1 MNGGEYLKIIK
12 DKQGFVFSLDLL
24 LALIPLTILFGTLV
38 ISMDNITYLS
48 QSTIFQSSLE
58 RHASDVADALVET
71 SGVPYNW
78 EQTGNPSTIGLARYD
93 LTKNLSEKNYLAPAK
108 VAAMDADELGELIGP
123 EYDFFLNIT
132 TTDGLNIKTLGS
144 YNESAPNIARVERFV
159 LTTKL
164 ERITSLEGL
173 IR

>member
-71 SGVPYNW
+71 SGVPYN
-78 EQTGNPSTIGLARYD
+78 
-93 LTKNLSEKNYLAPAK
+93 
-108 VAAMDADELGELIGP
+108 
-123 EYDFFLNIT
+123 
-132 TTDGLNIKTLGS
+132 
-144 YNESAPNIARVERFV
+144 
-159 LTTKL
+159 
-164 ERITSLEGL
+164 
-173 IR
+173 